1 MRGKSRMD
9 NSETQTALSTTD
21 KDKQNNTDN

>member
-1 MRGKSRMD
+1 MGGKSRMD
-9 NSETQTALSTTD
+9 NSETQAALNTTD

>member
-9 NSETQTALSTTD
+9 NSETQTALNTTD
-21 KDKQNNTDN
+21 KDKQNNTYN